1 MKEVVVMDYEKI
13 GEFIFKLRKGKN
25 LTQKQLAE
33 KLNVTNKAISKWERG
48 LGAPDVSLLRQLSE
62 ILEISVNELLLGER
76 IDSLTKEQSD
86 KVLVESVLSYQ
97 EEGIKKTIS
106 FSLTIFMFLFFA
118 ASLIILNASM
128 IISKFY
134 LYTVFAILACLFVS
148 VLLSIKLLN
157 DNKIKKTIVLIT
169 CIGYSVSLLSYTLYT
184 GISYYLNNIKISNFD
199 FNIIPFKTILT
210 ALTLVIT
217 KVQPLSLLFDYI
229 IIDLILFTPYSLFIP
244 YLYGKRFKLKKFILT
259 FFTIITIKEI
269 FQLITGYGVLNIDDI
284 FLNFLGL
291 VLAYLFFKKFKF
303 IKNN

>member
-62 ILEISVNELLLGER
+62 ILGISVNELLLGEK

-97 EEGIKKTIS
+97 EDGIKKTIS
-106 FSLTIFMFLFFA
+106 FSLTIFMFIFFVV
-118 ASLIILNASM
+118 SLIIFNASM

-134 LYTVFAILACLFVS
+134 LYTVFAILGCLFIS

-157 DNKIKKTIVLIT
+157 DNKIKKTIVLIA

-184 GISYYLNNIKISNFD
+184 GISYSLNNIKIDNYC
-199 FNIIPFKTILT
+199 IKGQ
-210 ALTLVIT
+210 TLI
-217 KVQPLSLLFDYI
+217 
-229 IIDLILFTPYSLFIP
+229 
-244 YLYGKRFKLKKFILT
+244 
-259 FFTIITIKEI
+259 
-269 FQLITGYGVLNIDDI
+269 
-284 FLNFLGL
+284 
-291 VLAYLFFKKFKF
+291 
-303 IKNN
+303 